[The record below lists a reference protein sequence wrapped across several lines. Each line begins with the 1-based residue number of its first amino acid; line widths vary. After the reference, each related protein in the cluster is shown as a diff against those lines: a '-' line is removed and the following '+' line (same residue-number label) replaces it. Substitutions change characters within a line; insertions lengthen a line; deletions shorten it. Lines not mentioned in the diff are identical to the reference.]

1 MKNKIEKKITDLKD
15 LKIIPLNTT
24 VPFLDMIL
32 NNEVLILNYSS
43 PNIRMLF
50 KFIEHFISEKK
61 YKSQNGSLNIICI
74 IPHKVKYYD
83 EYLINNLPFP
93 IYQTT
98 DTFYLEISKNTLIT
112 NVNNSLEIQTS
123 SNYDL
128 AYLFLSNDKIDFS
141 LQNEIT
147 LEKEYSKLIEKLNY
161 KVIPINYSERIKDI
175 KIENFRNGNIV
186 AILKNINLRSIINLY
201 FLGSN
206 YKLETLRSTK
216 NLTFIKSIGLL
227 TLDHNNI
234 LIFSLTIE
242 NTIIIQKYNIDSDKL
257 EPLEELKLWNYYE
270 KIKSLDLKKITLNN
284 ENIILWDHN
293 TIYVFKHN
301 ITTNLLTGKKIEI
314 SFYNV
319 SGQKSKQTHIPTD
332 GVWKQTIWGNINNTH
347 LNNDD
352 LYVADTE
359 YSQMR
364 KLDLK
369 NGASRSISF
378 KSPDQEREKLKGKI
392 SSIYTTS
399 DKIFFID
406 LDFKKIRYIDN
417 NSKNSIIKTVFYD
430 ENINLFSQL
439 FFIESLNSIAYNT
452 DKHIIFID
460 LYRIEIRREI
470 C

>member
-1 MKNKIEKKITDLKD
+1 MKNKIEKKITDLKE

-24 VPFLDMIL
+24 VPFVDIIL
-32 NNEVLILNYSS
+32 NNDVLILNYSS

-61 YKSQNGSLNIICI
+61 YELLNESLTIICI

-83 EYLINNLPFP
+83 EYLIDNLPFP

-98 DTFYLEISKNTLIT
+98 DTFYLEISKNTLVT

-128 AYLFLSNDKIDFS
+128 AYLFISKNKIDFS
-141 LQNEIT
+141 LQNEINV
-147 LEKEYSKLIEKLNY
+147 EKEYLKVTEKLNY
-161 KVIPINYSERIKDI
+161 KIIPINYSERIKDI
-175 KIENFRNGNIV
+175 KMESFRNSNILC
-186 AILKNINLRSIINLY
+186 ILKNVNLY
-201 FLGSN
+201 SVVNLYSIGTN
-206 YKLETLRSTK
+206 YKLVTLKSIK

-234 LIFSLTIE
+234 LIFLLTIE
-242 NTIIIQKYNIDSDKL
+242 NTIIIQKYNIDNDRL
-257 EPLEELKLWNYYE
+257 EYLEELKLWNYYE
-270 KIKSLDLKKITLNN
+270 KLKSLDLKKMNINN

-301 ITTNLLTGKKIEI
+301 ITANVLTGKKTEI

-319 SGQKSKQTHIPTD
+319 SGQKSKQTHVPTD

-359 YSQMR
+359 YSQLR
-364 KLDLK
+364 KLDLRS
-369 NGASRSISF
+369 GASKSINF
-378 KSPDQEREKLKGKI
+378 KSPDKEREKLKGKI
-392 SSIYTTS
+392 SSIYTTFN
-399 DKIFFID
+399 KTFFID

-417 NSKNSIIKTVFYD
+417 NSKNSVIKTVFYD

-439 FFIESLNSIAYNT
+439 FFIESLNSIVYNT
-452 DKHIIFID
+452 DKHVIFID
-460 LYRIEIRREI
+460 LYRMETRREI